1 MEVVQMIDWYVEGI
15 QFGTCNCAYGCPCQF
30 EALPTHG
37 HCEGFEA
44 VQIDKGHFG
53 DVDLSGTMI
62 AALYAWPGPIFEGG
76 GQFQAIIGEGAD
88 EQQRDA
94 LTRLLHGE
102 ETQEA
107 ATHWWVFHAM
117 SDTVHETLV
126 RPIEF
131 EADIESRTARVVIPG
146 MLESV
151 GEPIRSPV
159 DGAEHRVRIDI
170 PDGIEFEFAEMAS
183 GKTHSTGAIPLDQEK
198 CFAQLSRLRH
208 SGNGVY
214 RD

>member
-1 MEVVQMIDWYVEGI
+1 MIDWYVEGL
-15 QFGTCNCAYGCPCQF
+15 QFGSCSCAYGCPCQF

-44 VQIDKGHFG
+44 VRIDKGHFG
-53 DVDLSGTMI
+53 DIDLSGTTV
-62 AALYAWPGPIFEGG
+62 AALYSWPGPIFEGKG
-76 GQFQAIIGEGAD
+76 RFQAIIGEGAS

-94 LTRLLHGE
+94 LARVLHGE
-102 ETQEA
+102 ETVEA

-117 SDTVHETLV
+117 SDTVYETLV

-131 EADIESRTARVVIPG
+131 TADMETRTARVIIPG
-146 MLESV
+146 LVQSSA
-151 GEPIRSPV
+151 EPIKSPV

-170 PDGIEFEFAEMAS
+170 PDGIEFEFAEMGSAS
-183 GKTHSTGAIPLDQEK
+183 TRATGEISFEQVDT
-198 CFAQLSRLRH
+198 FAQFSHLRH
-208 SGNGVY
+208 SNNGVY

>member
-1 MEVVQMIDWYVEGI
+1 M
-15 QFGTCNCAYGCPCQF
+15 
-30 EALPTHG
+30 
-37 HCEGFEA
+37 
-44 VQIDKGHFG
+44 
-53 DVDLSGTMI
+53 
-62 AALYAWPGPIFEGG
+62 
-76 GQFQAIIGEGAD
+76 GQFQAIIGEGAN

-126 RPIEF
+126 KPIEF
-131 EADIESRTARVVIPG
+131 EADMEMRTARVVIPG
-146 MLESV
+146 MLESHC
-151 GEPIRSPV
+151 EPIRSPV
-159 DGAEHRVRIDI
+159 DGAEHWVRIDI

-208 SGNGVY
+208 SGSGVY

>member
-1 MEVVQMIDWYVEGI
+1 MIEWYVEGL

-44 VQIDKGHFG
+44 VRIDKGYFG
-53 DVDLSGTMI
+53 DVDLSGTMV
-62 AALYAWPGPIFEGG
+62 AATYSWPGPIFEGK
-76 GQFQAIIGEGAD
+76 GQFQAIVREDANAR
-88 EQQRDA
+88 QRDA
-94 LTRLLHGE
+94 LSRILHGE
-102 ETQEA
+102 ETVEA

-117 SDTVHETLV
+117 SDTVHETLF

-131 EADIESRTARVVIPG
+131 EADLETRIGKVFIPDVVQA
-146 MLESV
+146 SAV
-151 GEPIRSPV
+151 PIKSPV

-183 GKTHSTGAIPLDQEK
+183 GSTIATGAISFDHTDS
-198 CFAQLSRLRH
+198 FAQFSKLRH
-208 SGNGVY
+208 SNNGVY